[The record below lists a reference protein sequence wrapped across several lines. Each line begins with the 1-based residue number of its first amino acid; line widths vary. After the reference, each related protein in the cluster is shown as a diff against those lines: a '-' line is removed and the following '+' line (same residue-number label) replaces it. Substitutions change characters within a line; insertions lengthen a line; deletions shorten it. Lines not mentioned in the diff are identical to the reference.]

1 MADNLIRVLVVEDE
15 QEIRELMALHLL
27 RQGYRVTECSSAEE
41 ALNELGQNHFDVF
54 VLDWMLPGMSGVEIV
69 GKIKSK
75 FPQASVLMVTAKVE
89 PQDIVMGLEQ
99 GADDYLTKPFNPT
112 VFVARVKALL
122 RRAQIPGAS
131 VVASEAD
138 FQLHGLR
145 INFKSYEISYNG
157 EALHLTPSEFKLLGA
172 LVQNQGCV
180 LTREQ
185 LIENIQGE
193 GVNVVGRTIDTHVFG
208 LRKKLGEWG
217 DRIET
222 IRGVGYRV
230 KVDFA

>member
-1 MADNLIRVLVVEDE
+1 MADNSVQVLVVEDE

-27 RQGYRVTECSSAEE
+27 RQGYKVTECASAEE
-41 ALNELGQNHFDVF
+41 ALKEIDRQSFSVF
-54 VLDWMLPGMSGVEIV
+54 VLDWMLPGLSGVDIV
-69 GKIKSK
+69 GHIKAK
-75 FPQASVLMVTAKVE
+75 NPQCSVLMVTAKVE
-89 PQDIVMGLEQ
+89 PQDIVEGLEK
-99 GADDYLTKPFNPT
+99 GADDYMTKPFNPSI
-112 VFVARVKALL
+112 FIARIKALL
-122 RRAQIPGAS
+122 RRSQGVQAPKKDD
-131 VVASEAD
+131 SEANL
-138 FQLHGLR
+138 FGLR
-145 INFKSYEISYNG
+145 MNFKTYEISYNA
-157 EALHLTPSEFKLLGA
+157 EPLHLTPSEFKLLGA

-193 GVNVVGRTIDTHVFG
+193 GINVVGRTIDTHVFG

-230 KVDFA
+230 KVEIA